1 MITRFRRP
9 FGAVVVAAVGLAL
22 TTMLTAFLESALGVP
37 DASVVYLL
45 PVVAVGMA
53 FGSWP
58 AVGTA
63 VASFLLY
70 DFFFVQPLYTF
81 SITAPEE
88 WLDLLLFL
96 VVAIAIGRLSALQ
109 MQRRKEAELRTA
121 ESQAMFAMSREIAT
135 STTALEAAPRLA
147 ERLARQ
153 AQMSRVWIGL
163 GPTAG
168 DERIVASNVPGQPR
182 PSVTSRWLLHATSA
196 EGQPNW
202 VRIHDEGAGRT
213 REWVPGAGRERVPH
227 SRERV
232 ETETLFRV
240 PIQAGLETI
249 GSIWAARPVGDP
261 MPGRSHTRVLAA
273 AADQLGQS
281 VVRDRLAAEA
291 TEAEVARQSD
301 TLKSALLDS
310 VSHDL
315 RTPLAAIRAAAG
327 NLMDPDVTLDPDEA
341 RAVAR
346 SIDLEAMRLSRLV
359 RNMLDL
365 SRIEGGALHP
375 SLELYDLADLVA
387 PVVERLTPIL
397 GLGKVEV
404 AIDDGLPPVRVDA
417 LLLDQ
422 IVTNLLENAARHASG
437 RGIRISASLVNT
449 DAVELVVED
458 GGPGVPVASLPHIFD
473 RFYRVPRRQGPREGG
488 GTGVGLAV
496 VRGLAEAMGGYAA
509 AWPSR
514 MGGLAVAIRL
524 PVESAAELAAE
535 PEPKAAELAAA
546 PEPQAAEP
554 EPPAAEPEP
563 QAAEPKPAAA
573 EPESQAAAP
582 LRDTAPEPLVPPQ
595 PDAAAPQPDAAA
607 PLPDAEPQPQTAP
620 EPQAAE
626 GRGE

>member
-1 MITRFRRP
+1 MIARFRRP
-9 FGAVVVAAVGLAL
+9 FGGIVVAAVGLAL
-22 TTMLTAFLESALGVP
+22 TTVLTAFLESALGVP

-45 PVVAVGMA
+45 PVVAVGIS

-70 DFFFVQPLYTF
+70 DFFFVQPLYAF

-109 MQRRKEAELRTA
+109 MQRRKEADLRTA

-135 STTALEAAPRLA
+135 AATALEAAPRLA

-163 GPTAG
+163 GATAA

-182 PSVTSRWLLHATSA
+182 PSVISRWLLHAASA

-202 VRIHDEGAGRT
+202 VRIHDQGVGRS
-213 REWVPGAGRERVPH
+213 REWVVGGGRERVPH

-232 ETETLFRV
+232 ETETMFRV

-249 GSIWAARPVGDP
+249 GSIWAARAVGDP
-261 MPGRSHTRVLAA
+261 IPGRSHTRVLAA

-301 TLKSALLDS
+301 ALKSALLDS

-327 NLMDPDVTLDPDEA
+327 HLMDPDVSLTHDEA
-341 RAVAR
+341 RAAAR
-346 SIDLEAMRLSRLV
+346 SIDLEALRLSRLV

-375 SLELYDLADLVA
+375 SLELYDLADLIA
-387 PVVERLTPIL
+387 PVVERLTPML
-397 GLGKVEV
+397 GLGRVEL
-404 AIDDGLPPVRVDA
+404 AIDDDLPPVRVDA

-437 RGIRISASLVNT
+437 HGIRVSAGLVT
-449 DAVELVVED
+449 SDAVELVVED
-458 GGPGVPVASLPHIFD
+458 GGPGVPVAALPRIFD
-473 RFYRVPRRQGPREGG
+473 RFYRVPRRQGAREGAG
-488 GTGVGLAV
+488 SGVGLAV
-496 VRGLAEAMGGYAA
+496 VRGLAEAMGGYADA
-509 AWPSR
+509 RPSR
-514 MGGLAVAIRL
+514 LGGLAVAIRL
-524 PVESAAELAAE
+524 PTESTAE
-535 PEPKAAELAAA
+535 PES
-546 PEPQAAEP
+546 
-554 EPPAAEPEP
+554 PAAEPEP
-563 QAAEPKPAAA
+563 QAAEP
-573 EPESQAAAP
+573 
-582 LRDTAPEPLVPPQ
+582 
-595 PDAAAPQPDAAA
+595 
-607 PLPDAEPQPQTAP
+607 

-626 GRGE
+626 GRNE

>member
-1 MITRFRRP
+1 
-9 FGAVVVAAVGLAL
+9 
-22 TTMLTAFLESALGVP
+22 
-37 DASVVYLL
+37 
-45 PVVAVGMA
+45 
-53 FGSWP
+53 
-58 AVGTA
+58 
-63 VASFLLY
+63 
-70 DFFFVQPLYTF
+70 
-81 SITAPEE
+81 
-88 WLDLLLFL
+88 
-96 VVAIAIGRLSALQ
+96 
-109 MQRRKEAELRTA
+109 
-121 ESQAMFAMSREIAT
+121 
-135 STTALEAAPRLA
+135 
-147 ERLARQ
+147 
-153 AQMSRVWIGL
+153 
-163 GPTAG
+163 
-168 DERIVASNVPGQPR
+168 
-182 PSVTSRWLLHATSA
+182 
-196 EGQPNW
+196 
-202 VRIHDEGAGRT
+202 
-213 REWVPGAGRERVPH
+213 
-227 SRERV
+227 
-232 ETETLFRV
+232 
-240 PIQAGLETI
+240 
-249 GSIWAARPVGDP
+249 
-261 MPGRSHTRVLAA
+261 
-273 AADQLGQS
+273 

-327 NLMDPDVTLDPDEA
+327 NLMDADVTLDPDEA

-496 VRGLAEAMGGYAA
+496 VRGLAEAMGGYAS

-524 PVESAAELAAE
+524 PVESPAELAAE
-535 PEPKAAELAAA
+535 PKP
-546 PEPQAAEP
+546 PAAEP
-554 EPPAAEPEP
+554 EPPAAEPQP
-563 QAAEPKPAAA
+563 QT
-573 EPESQAAAP
+573 EPE
-582 LRDTAPEPLVPPQ
+582 
-595 PDAAAPQPDAAA
+595 PDAAAPQPDAAPEPQAAA
-607 PLPDAEPQPQTAP
+607 PLPDAAPQPDAEPQPQTAP